1 MLSGFDRLMARR
13 LVPVLVTVS
22 LAGGCERASRNPGI
36 QGHALNAVTLAQS
49 GPEIEFSQIGDVDVD
64 SRGRIYAGDGLGEI
78 VVMSETASL
87 VRRFGGM
94 GFGPGEFEAVSA
106 VHVLPEDSLYVYDGA
121 ALRATVYLPHST
133 RVAYTVRFPH
143 TDFSFPVDVEPSREG
158 VLLAHF
164 RRING
169 DVPIA
174 GQRRDDVIRIMN
186 RDGSIRLDSAVVV
199 PEPEIVEVRSDRSHG
214 FFLLPF
220 ARQSL
225 VRWGPGGRT
234 YTLWTDSTRITI
246 HGAEGESQAS
256 FSVQLPFPRLP
267 ISTRTIDSLAE
278 LNARGGGFTRRSLEE
293 AFRGRW
299 QTWPLVQDMLVDD
312 QSRIWL
318 QPFTQAPEAS
328 WLAFDTKGRQLATL
342 HLPRSVRP
350 RLIRGDRMYA
360 VSTDSLDVETLVV
373 YRLTPSSTRTAE
385 KP

>member
-1 MLSGFDRLMARR
+1 MRKNLDQLVVRP
-13 LVPVLVTVS
+13 LVPVLVAVS
-22 LAGGCERASRNPGI
+22 LAGGCEREPRDAAS
-36 QGHALNAVTLAQS
+36 QAQALEALPQAQS
-49 GPEIEFSQIGDVDVD
+49 GPEVEFSRIGDVDVD
-64 SRGRIYAGDGLGEI
+64 SRGQIYAGDGLGEI
-78 VVMSETASL
+78 VVMSETGSL

-106 VHVLPEDSLYVYDGA
+106 VHVLPSDSLYIYDGV
-121 ALRATVYLPHST
+121 ALRATVYLPHSN
-133 RVAYTVRFPH
+133 RVAYTVRFPQ
-143 TDFSFPVDVEPSREG
+143 TDFSFPVDIEPNREG
-158 VLLAHF
+158 FLLGHF

-174 GQRRDDVIRIMN
+174 GQRRDDVVRILN
-186 RDGSIRLDSAVVV
+186 RDGSIRLDSAVVL
-199 PEPEIVEVRSDRSHG
+199 PEPEIVEVRNARNHG
-214 FFLLPF
+214 FFFPRF

-225 VRWGPGGRT
+225 VRWGVDGRI
-234 YTLWTDSTRITI
+234 YSLWTDSTRISI
-246 HGAEGESQAS
+246 HGADGRSHGGFTA
-256 FSVQLPFPRLP
+256 QLPFPRLP
-267 ISTRTIDSLAE
+267 IAAATIDTLSEQSAGAE
-278 LNARGGGFTRRSLEE
+278 FTRRSLEE

-342 HLPRSVRP
+342 RLPRSVRP

-373 YRLTPSSTRTAE
+373 YRLTPSSTRTTE
-385 KP
+385 EP